1 MKNEC
6 KISYNEL
13 DDSMI
18 LSCRADNENIRKNF
32 IVDNFIFYL
41 TGKGK
46 IVGIQIRDFSEVLK
60 ENDIDNFLVSNIT
73 KAYLST
79 IFKQNTLVIGISF
92 IMDNKKVNIPLRV
105 LMNSTIQ

>member
-1 MKNEC
+1 MENEC
-6 KISYNEL
+6 RVSYNEL

-46 IVGIQIRDFSEVLK
+46 IVGIQIRDFSEVLS
-60 ENDIDNFLVSNIT
+60 ENSIDEFLVKDIK

-79 IFKQNTLVIGISF
+79 MVKQNTLLVGIGF
-92 IMDNKKVNIPLRV
+92 IVNDKRINIPLRV
-105 LMNSTIQ
+105 LMNNPIQ